1 MRTRNVAIYLFILL
15 IAFSLACATAQE
27 RPLEITAQITN
38 EYNRPVQLQ
47 IEISC
52 DKSEVSLNDSIAFD
66 VKLFNLPVDEKKE
79 DISIFNPLK
88 LGSDGGLTITVV
100 SPKGNEVFP
109 KELRDQVIQP
119 IIEDTW
125 PYFTLLTYH
134 YLGAIYKD
142 TARNIFQNK
151 GKYFVYAE
159 YLSPAATEAIKK
171 QDDTY
176 WNFWGREIGPIR
188 STSLEITVTE

>member
-1 MRTRNVAIYLFILL
+1 MRTRNIAIYLFVLWV
-15 IAFSLACATAQE
+15 AFSLTFATAQE
-27 RPLEITAQITN
+27 RPREITAQITN

-52 DKSEVSLNDSIAFD
+52 DKSEVSLKDLIAFD
-66 VKLFNLPVDEKKE
+66 VKLFNLPVDEKRE

-88 LGSDGGLTITVV
+88 LGSAGGLTITIV

-109 KELRDQVIQP
+109 KELRSQVIQP
-119 IIEDTW
+119 VIDDTW

-159 YLSPAATEAIKK
+159 YLSPVTTEAIKK
-171 QDDTY
+171 QEDTY

-188 STSLEITVTE
+188 SAPLEITVTE